1 MAVTLIN
8 SFKVP
13 LDQEEAFL
21 SGWRKTSAAL
31 VSKVGFLEAH
41 LHRNTGKSGQEFLYV
56 NVALWETAEDLI
68 NADPKSVSD
77 ADSLPGVQAFSR

>member
-21 SGWRKTSAAL
+21 SGWKKTSAAL
-31 VSKVGFLEAH
+31 VSKVEFLEA
-41 LHRNTGKSGQEFLYV
+41 R
-56 NVALWETAEDLI
+56 AESCTMR
-68 NADPKSVSD
+68 PPSEP
-77 ADSLPGVQAFSR
+77 LPTWSEVLPA